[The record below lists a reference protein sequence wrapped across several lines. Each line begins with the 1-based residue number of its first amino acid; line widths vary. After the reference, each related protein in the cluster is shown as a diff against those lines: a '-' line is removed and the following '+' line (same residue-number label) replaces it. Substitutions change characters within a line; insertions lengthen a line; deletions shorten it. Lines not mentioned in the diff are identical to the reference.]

1 MGKPLMIQPED
12 DNRIESLKEKTGAR
26 SKVDVVR
33 AALTLLEEDVK
44 RSERVKRWERAAK
57 VVGKSGL
64 DVLKEFQTII
74 KRNQEFE

>member
-64 DVLKEFQTII
+64 DVLKEFQT
-74 KRNQEFE
+74 KERFKNLP

>member
-12 DNRIESLKEKTGAR
+12 DNRIENLKEKTGAK

-33 AALTLLEEDVK
+33 AALSLLEEDVK
-44 RSERVKRWERAAK
+44 RSERVRRWERAAK

-64 DVLKEFQTII
+64 DVLKEFQTTERF
-74 KRNQEFE
+74 KNLP

>member
-64 DVLKEFQTII
+64 DVLKEFQTPERF
-74 KRNQEFE
+74 KKLP

>member
-12 DNRIESLKEKTGAR
+12 DNRIESLKEKIGAR

-57 VVGKSGL
+57 VVGTSGL
-64 DVLKEFQTII
+64 DVLKEFQT
-74 KRNQEFE
+74 KERFKSLP